1 MINIRLFDAQQH
13 DGDSDAR
20 ASRYKHSL
28 FTHILKTNQYGRPIQ
43 SINLLRNYSS
53 IFKQLTALLSN
64 CSH

>member
-28 FTHILKTNQYGRPIQ
+28 FIHILKTN
-43 SINLLRNYSS
+43 
-53 IFKQLTALLSN
+53 
-64 CSH
+64 